1 MDIRFITLTWDRTVV
16 KEKLKMKNKEYKDTR
31 ESMKFIIK
39 GSKKMWDK
47 YLERLKKAKEK
58 GCTTCGCCK

>member
-1 MDIRFITLTWDRTVV
+1 MENR
-16 KEKLKMKNKEYKDTR
+16 EYKNTKK
-31 ESMKFIIK
+31 SVKFVMK

-58 GCTTCGCCK
+58 GCVSCSNCK

>member
-1 MDIRFITLTWDRTVV
+1 MDQQEIRIGVFLLGEI
-16 KEKLKMKNKEYKDTR
+16 KMENKEYKDTR
-31 ESMKFIIK
+31 KSVKFVMK

-58 GCTTCGCCK
+58 GCVSCSNCK